1 VSGERR
7 RLWGA
12 RLLGVCLAALV
23 LAGAASASEERPTAA
38 ELESE
43 LVCPVC
49 DSTLDMSNAEVA
61 RRMKARIRER
71 IAAGATKSEIKA
83 EFVEQFGARVLA
95 DPPKRGFDLVA
106 WVLPLVGGGL
116 ALVAVGAIAWGW
128 SRSRPGAAPE
138 APLDPE
144 LERRLDDELDRFE

>member
-1 VSGERR
+1 M
-7 RLWGA
+7 RLI
-12 RLLGVCLAALV
+12 GVCLAALA
-23 LAGAASASEERPTAA
+23 LAGAAAASEQNPTPS

-49 DSTLDMSNAEVA
+49 DSTLDTSNAEIA
-61 RRMKARIRER
+61 RRMKARIREL

-83 EFVEQFGARVLA
+83 EFVDQFGTRVLA
-95 DPPKRGFDLVA
+95 EPPKSGFDLLA

-116 ALVAVGAIAWGW
+116 ALVAVAAVAWGW
-128 SRSRPGAAPE
+128 TRSRPVTDAGT
-138 APLDPE
+138 PLDPE